1 MDSSFQKGFFYVVL
15 LFYIY
20 IPFGEIALNEAWR
33 KEKNPMSSFMLNVFV
48 N

>member
-33 KEKNPMSSFMLNVFV
+33 KEKKSNVIIYV
-48 N
+48 KRVR